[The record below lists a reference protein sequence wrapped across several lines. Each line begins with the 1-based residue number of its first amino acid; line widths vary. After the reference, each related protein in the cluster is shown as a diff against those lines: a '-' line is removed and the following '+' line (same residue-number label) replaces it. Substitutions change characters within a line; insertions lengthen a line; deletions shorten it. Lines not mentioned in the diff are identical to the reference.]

1 MVRDEKDG
9 VSLNSD
15 GTGDGNRPGDGN
27 RNGDGNRDPRRW
39 RALALVSLAVLLG
52 MSVWFTA
59 SAVAPELESRWG
71 LSSNQVAWLTTLVQL
86 GFVAGT
92 VLAAV
97 MNLAD
102 VVPSRIYFSIS
113 ALLAAAVNALL
124 VGVSEYEG
132 ALVLRFL
139 TGFFLAGVYPPAMKM
154 MATWFRSARG
164 LAIGT
169 VVGALTV
176 GQATPYL
183 FKLLGGAP
191 VSVVFWGASGAAA
204 LGGLLVA
211 VAYREGPNPFRR
223 APFSWGLV
231 AEVVRH
237 RPTRLATYGYLGHM
251 WELYAM
257 WTWVPAFLAASAAAR
272 TAAKAAGAIGAA
284 GVDAGAVTTHA
295 VDLAAFSAI
304 AVGGVGCV
312 WGGWMADR
320 IGRGR
325 FVNLAMAVS
334 GVCSLAVGAFFGQSF
349 WILLPMV
356 LVWGLFVVADS
367 AQFSAMVTEVAPQ
380 QGVGTALMLQTSVG
394 FLLTMVTIQ
403 GVPVLQE
410 SFGWG
415 LAFPVLALG
424 PILGIAA
431 IRRFDQG
438 PRSS

>member
-1 MVRDEKDG
+1 
-9 VSLNSD
+9 
-15 GTGDGNRPGDGN
+15 
-27 RNGDGNRDPRRW
+27 
-39 RALALVSLAVLLG
+39 

-59 SAVAPELESRWG
+59 SAVAPELERRWD
-71 LSSNQVAWLTTLVQL
+71 LSSNQVGWLTTLVQL

-92 VLAAV
+92 ILAAV

-102 VVPSRIYFSIS
+102 VISSRVYFSTS
-113 ALLAAAVNALL
+113 ALLAAAANALL
-124 VGVSEYEG
+124 VGVPSYEG

-139 TGFFLAGVYPPAMKM
+139 TGFFLAGVYPPATKM
-154 MATWFRSARG
+154 IATWFRSARG

-176 GQATPYL
+176 GKATPYL
-183 FKLLGGAP
+183 LKLLGGAP
-191 VSVVFWGASGAAA
+191 ISAVVWGASGGAT

-211 VAYREGPNPFRR
+211 VAYREGPHSFTR

-257 WTWVPAFLAASAAAR
+257 WTWVPAFLAASATARAATR
-272 TAAKAAGAIGAA
+272 AAEATGINGATVA
-284 GVDAGAVTTHA
+284 TNA
-295 VDLAAFSAI
+295 VDLAAFCAI

-312 WGGWMADR
+312 WGGWIADR

-334 GVCSLAVGAFFGQSF
+334 GACSLVVGIFFGQSF
-349 WILLPMV
+349 WILLPIV
-356 LVWGLFVVADS
+356 LMWGLFVVADS
-367 AQFSAMVTEVAPQ
+367 AQFSAMVTEVAPR
-380 QGVGTALMLQTSVG
+380 QGVGTALTLQTSVG

-410 SFGWG
+410 SFGWS
-415 LAFPVLALG
+415 LAFPILALG
-424 PILGIAA
+424 PIFGITA
-431 IRRFDQG
+431 IRRFDQD
-438 PRSS
+438 RRAA

>member
-1 MVRDEKDG
+1 
-9 VSLNSD
+9 
-15 GTGDGNRPGDGN
+15 
-27 RNGDGNRDPRRW
+27 
-39 RALALVSLAVLLG
+39 
-52 MSVWFTA
+52 
-59 SAVAPELESRWG
+59 
-71 LSSNQVAWLTTLVQL
+71 
-86 GFVAGT
+86 
-92 VLAAV
+92 
-97 MNLAD
+97 
-102 VVPSRIYFSIS
+102 
-113 ALLAAAVNALL
+113 
-124 VGVSEYEG
+124 
-132 ALVLRFL
+132 LVLRFL

-154 MATWFRSARG
+154 IATWFQSSRG
-164 LAIGT
+164 FAIGT

-176 GQATPYL
+176 GKATPYL
-183 FKLLGGAP
+183 LKMLGGAP
-191 VSVVFWGASGAAA
+191 VSAVVWGASGGAA

-211 VAYREGPNPFRR
+211 VAYREGPHAFAR

-272 TAAKAAGAIGAA
+272 AAGTVGAT
-284 GVDAGAVTTHA
+284 VTTNS
-295 VDLAAFSAI
+295 VDLAAFCAI
-304 AVGGVGCV
+304 AVGGVGCM

-334 GVCSLAVGAFFGQSF
+334 GACSLVVGVLFGQSF
-349 WILLPMV
+349 WILLPLV
-356 LVWGLFVVADS
+356 LLWGLFVVADS

-380 QGVGTALMLQTSVG
+380 QGVGTALTLQTSVG
-394 FLLTMVTIQ
+394 FLLTMVSIQ

-410 SFGWG
+410 SFGWS

-431 IRRFDQG
+431 IRRFDQS
-438 PRSS
+438 RSRGSLSWP

>member
-1 MVRDEKDG
+1 MVCDEKDG
-9 VSLNSD
+9 FSLNTV
-15 GTGDGNRPGDGN
+15 GVGDG
-27 RNGDGNRDPRRW
+27 DPRRW

-59 SAVAPELESRWG
+59 SAVAPELENRWD

-92 VLAAV
+92 ILAAV

-113 ALLAAAVNALL
+113 AVLAATVNALL
-124 VGVSEYEG
+124 VGVSAYES
-132 ALVLRFL
+132 ALILRFL
-139 TGFFLAGVYPPAMKM
+139 TGFFLAGVYPPAIKM

-176 GQATPYL
+176 GKATPYL

-191 VSVVFWGASGAAA
+191 VSVVVWGASGGAV

-211 VAYREGPNPFRR
+211 IAYREGPHPFRR

-272 TAAKAAGAIGAA
+272 AAEMVGASGAAGALGASGAA
-284 GVDAGAVTTHA
+284 GPAAGMDAGTVTTYT
-295 VDLAAFSAI
+295 VDLAAFAAI

-320 IGRGR
+320 VGRAR
-325 FVNLAMAVS
+325 LVNLAMAVS
-334 GVCSLAVGAFFGQSF
+334 GACSLAVGAFFGQSF
-349 WILLPMV
+349 WILVPLV

-380 QGVGTALMLQTSVG
+380 QGVGTALTLQTSVG
-394 FLLTMVTIQ
+394 FLLTMMTIQ
-403 GVPVLQE
+403 GVPLLQE

-424 PILGIAA
+424 PIFGIAA

-438 PRSS
+438 GQAS